1 LYTLGLLLGRNI
13 KPFSLTPEELAIVK
27 AGLTDSVNNATP
39 QVEIDAYG
47 PKVNELAQKR
57 ASAGADEAKKKGQ
70 EFADTVA
77 KEKDAAKTASG
88 VVIRTI
94 TAGTGPSPTAADVVK
109 VHYEGKLIDGSVFDS
124 SIKRGEPAEFPLSG
138 VVPCWTEALQ
148 KMKKGE
154 KSQVVC
160 PSSAAYGDRGSP
172 PTIPPG
178 ATLSFE
184 VELLDFHK
192 P

>member
-1 LYTLGLLLGRNI
+1 MLFR
-13 KPFSLTPEELAIVK
+13 S
-27 AGLTDSVNNATP
+27 
-39 QVEIDAYG
+39 
-47 PKVNELAQKR
+47 
-57 ASAGADEAKKKGQ
+57 KGQ
-70 EFADTVA
+70 AFADNVA
-77 KEKDAAKTASG
+77 KQQGASRSNSG
-88 VVIRTI
+88 VIVRTI
-94 TAGTGPSPTAADVVK
+94 TAGNGASPTADDVVK

-124 SIKRGEPAEFPLSG
+124 SIQRGEPAEFPLKG

-154 KSQVVC
+154 KAQVVC
-160 PSSAAYGDRGSP
+160 PSSSAYGDRGSP
-172 PTIPPG
+172 PVIPPG